1 MTVFERYAP
10 FVQDF
15 IYAHRWEKLRSVQVA
30 AGNAVFNTDKHVLLC
45 ASTASG
51 KTEAA
56 FFPILTLLSEEPP
69 ASVGALYIAPL
80 KALINDQFE
89 RLTDLCAEGGIPV
102 WAWHG
107 DVAQS
112 RKRKLIEHPSGI
124 LQITPESLEALLLRK
139 HSVIPRLFGDL
150 RFIVIDEIHSLM
162 RGDRGGQ
169 TMCLIERLA
178 RLSGSDPRRI
188 GLSAT
193 IGDPQK
199 AADFLCGSSRRGA
212 VVPQF
217 EQPPVRW
224 RLAMEHFFI
233 AKKEE
238 PHRTDYAPVMV
249 DAQVSGQSA
258 ADASDAGKA
267 AGDALRQ
274 ASQKPRP
281 GAHSSE
287 ASAQLELESASDQ
300 APASADP
307 GLAYVFEH
315 SAGRKCLVFSNS
327 REECEAVTSTLREYC
342 RRAGEPERFLIHHG
356 NLSTPLRLDAEA
368 LMKEEN
374 ALLTVCTTATL
385 ELGIDIGRLERA
397 FQINA
402 PFTVSAFLQRMGRT
416 GRRGSPPEMRF
427 VMREDEV
434 DSREMLPAQLPWEL
448 IHGIGLVESWRED
461 HWVEPPR
468 LERLPFSL
476 LYHQTMATLASE
488 GELTPAELAR
498 RVLTLSPFRRISPQ
512 DYRTLLLHLLDT
524 DQIQRTERGGL
535 IVGLAGERVTSGFKF
550 YAVFQENEEY
560 SVRADGQELGTLVQ
574 PPPAGE
580 KIAIA
585 GRVWE
590 VEEVDPKRH
599 IVWCRLTEGRV
610 PAFFGLCPGD
620 IHTHILEKTCEV
632 LCSDTDYPYLMPNA
646 RKRLAQARSLAQHSG
661 MTTTPLIN
669 LGGSFRALFPWLG
682 TYPFLAL
689 ERLIRIHAAADIGLT
704 NFETSRPWFIV
715 LRMKAS
721 APEFFRA
728 LADAAD
734 RVQDPMCYLYPDEVP
749 LFEKYDEAL
758 PAELVRKGF
767 ACGVLGIDEMRARV
781 KSWAGAFQAGTE
793 SAARLQT
800 EDDRQLS
807 GSPQGAAP

>member
-1 MTVFERYAP
+1 
-10 FVQDF
+10 
-15 IYAHRWEKLRSVQVA
+15 
-30 AGNAVFNTDKHVLLC
+30 
-45 ASTASG
+45 
-51 KTEAA
+51 
-56 FFPILTLLSEEPP
+56 
-69 ASVGALYIAPL
+69 
-80 KALINDQFE
+80 
-89 RLTDLCAEGGIPV
+89 
-102 WAWHG
+102 
-107 DVAQS
+107 
-112 RKRKLIEHPSGI
+112 
-124 LQITPESLEALLLRK
+124 
-139 HSVIPRLFGDL
+139 
-150 RFIVIDEIHSLM
+150 
-162 RGDRGGQ
+162 
-169 TMCLIERLA
+169 
-178 RLSGSDPRRI
+178 
-188 GLSAT
+188 
-193 IGDPQK
+193 
-199 AADFLCGSSRRGA
+199 
-212 VVPQF
+212 
-217 EQPPVRW
+217 
-224 RLAMEHFFI
+224 
-233 AKKEE
+233 
-238 PHRTDYAPVMV
+238 
-249 DAQVSGQSA
+249 
-258 ADASDAGKA
+258 
-267 AGDALRQ
+267 
-274 ASQKPRP
+274 
-281 GAHSSE
+281 
-287 ASAQLELESASDQ
+287 
-300 APASADP
+300 
-307 GLAYVFEH
+307 
-315 SAGRKCLVFSNS
+315 
-327 REECEAVTSTLREYC
+327 
-342 RRAGEPERFLIHHG
+342 
-356 NLSTPLRLDAEA
+356 
-368 LMKEEN
+368 
-374 ALLTVCTTATL
+374 
-385 ELGIDIGRLERA
+385 
-397 FQINA
+397 
-402 PFTVSAFLQRMGRT
+402 
-416 GRRGSPPEMRF
+416 MRF

-669 LGGSFRALFPWLG
+669 LGGSFWALFPWLG

-793 SAARLQT
+793 SAARLQAARRGLHHK
-800 EDDRQLS
+800 EAAHSGLALS
-807 GSPQGAAP
+807 GLRLGLCVSGSEFMRFAHLTREIVVRQQCGARTEINAEAKERADRDESAAHECHRRKAEMLRDEGSDKRSAANTDIEDARIERCCDVRSIGGHHKHAGTERHADCRLSSAPEQKQRHEREPRRA

>member
-1 MTVFERYAP
+1 M
-10 FVQDF
+10 
-15 IYAHRWEKLRSVQVA
+15 
-30 AGNAVFNTDKHVLLC
+30 
-45 ASTASG
+45 
-51 KTEAA
+51 
-56 FFPILTLLSEEPP
+56 
-69 ASVGALYIAPL
+69 
-80 KALINDQFE
+80 
-89 RLTDLCAEGGIPV
+89 
-102 WAWHG
+102 
-107 DVAQS
+107 
-112 RKRKLIEHPSGI
+112 
-124 LQITPESLEALLLRK
+124 
-139 HSVIPRLFGDL
+139 
-150 RFIVIDEIHSLM
+150 
-162 RGDRGGQ
+162 
-169 TMCLIERLA
+169 
-178 RLSGSDPRRI
+178 
-188 GLSAT
+188 
-193 IGDPQK
+193 
-199 AADFLCGSSRRGA
+199 
-212 VVPQF
+212 
-217 EQPPVRW
+217 
-224 RLAMEHFFI
+224 
-233 AKKEE
+233 
-238 PHRTDYAPVMV
+238 
-249 DAQVSGQSA
+249 
-258 ADASDAGKA
+258 
-267 AGDALRQ
+267 
-274 ASQKPRP
+274 
-281 GAHSSE
+281 
-287 ASAQLELESASDQ
+287 ESASDQ

-524 DQIQRTERGGL
+524 DHIQRTERGGL
-535 IVGLAGERVTSGFKF
+535 IIGLAGERVTSGFKF

-669 LGGSFRALFPWLG
+669 LGGSFWALFPWLG

-721 APEFFRA
+721 APAFFRA

-734 RVQDPMCYLYPDEVP
+734 RVQDPMSYLYPDEVP

-781 KSWAGAFQAGTE
+781 KSWAGAFQGGTE
-793 SAARLQT
+793 SAAKLPA
-800 EDDRQLS
+800 EDGRQLS

>member
-1 MTVFERYAP
+1 
-10 FVQDF
+10 
-15 IYAHRWEKLRSVQVA
+15 
-30 AGNAVFNTDKHVLLC
+30 
-45 ASTASG
+45 
-51 KTEAA
+51 
-56 FFPILTLLSEEPP
+56 
-69 ASVGALYIAPL
+69 
-80 KALINDQFE
+80 
-89 RLTDLCAEGGIPV
+89 
-102 WAWHG
+102 
-107 DVAQS
+107 
-112 RKRKLIEHPSGI
+112 
-124 LQITPESLEALLLRK
+124 
-139 HSVIPRLFGDL
+139 
-150 RFIVIDEIHSLM
+150 
-162 RGDRGGQ
+162 
-169 TMCLIERLA
+169 
-178 RLSGSDPRRI
+178 
-188 GLSAT
+188 
-193 IGDPQK
+193 
-199 AADFLCGSSRRGA
+199 
-212 VVPQF
+212 
-217 EQPPVRW
+217 
-224 RLAMEHFFI
+224 
-233 AKKEE
+233 
-238 PHRTDYAPVMV
+238 
-249 DAQVSGQSA
+249 
-258 ADASDAGKA
+258 
-267 AGDALRQ
+267 
-274 ASQKPRP
+274 
-281 GAHSSE
+281 
-287 ASAQLELESASDQ
+287 
-300 APASADP
+300 
-307 GLAYVFEH
+307 
-315 SAGRKCLVFSNS
+315 
-327 REECEAVTSTLREYC
+327 
-342 RRAGEPERFLIHHG
+342 
-356 NLSTPLRLDAEA
+356 
-368 LMKEEN
+368 MKEEN

-599 IVWCRLTEGRV
+599 IVWCKLTEGRV

-669 LGGSFRALFPWLG
+669 LGGSFWALFPWLG

-781 KSWAGAFQAGTE
+781 KSWAGAFQGGTE
-793 SAARLQT
+793 SAARLQA
-800 EDDRQLS
+800 EDGRQLS
-807 GSPQGAAP
+807 GSSQGAAP